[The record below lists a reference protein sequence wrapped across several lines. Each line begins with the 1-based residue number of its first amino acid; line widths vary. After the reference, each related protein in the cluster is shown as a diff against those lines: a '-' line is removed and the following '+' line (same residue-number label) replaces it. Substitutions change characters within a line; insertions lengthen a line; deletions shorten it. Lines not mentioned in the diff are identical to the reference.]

1 MDTRIEFNTGLA
13 IQGDDFLITYGYQDN
28 AAYALRMPIILLDKL
43 EWEDLPKPNKPIV
56 RWHEPIVYTK
66 SDYSNFKLKF
76 DGLENIEKNYSQVFQ
91 DLFVLHALKGKR
103 EGFYI
108 EVGGG
113 KPYHG
118 NNTALLKDYGWEG
131 ITFEINES
139 LINQWETERPSDKV
153 FSTDA
158 TTINWVSFLK
168 ENEYPTTIDYLQLDI
183 DPASNTYKVLE
194 NIDFDKLKFN
204 VITYEHDA
212 YDDNEIYR
220 KKSRKLLQEADYVL
234 IAGNISPD
242 ENSAF
247 EDWYVHK
254 DYSKGLKKNISKDTL
269 FVEDYVKK

>member
-1 MDTRIEFNTGLA
+1 M
-13 IQGDDFLITYGYQDN
+13 
-28 AAYALRMPIILLDKL
+28 KL
-43 EWEDLPKPNKPIV
+43 
-56 RWHEPIVYTK
+56 
-66 SDYSNFKLKF
+66 
-76 DGLENIEKNYSQVFQ
+76 
-91 DLFVLHALKGKR
+91 
-103 EGFYI
+103 
-108 EVGGG
+108 GGG